1 MSTLNKLL
9 KISEEI
15 GNKVEIT
22 ETTDPD
28 KALFLL
34 KNENISI
41 SEKDIQEVGYHHNFT
56 FHYSDERGYF
66 IDEIG
71 IIKLEEASRIH
82 FLINVIKYI
91 KSKN

>member
-1 MSTLNKLL
+1 MNKLNKLL
-9 KISEEI
+9 RISERI
-15 GNKVEIT
+15 GNEVEISK
-22 ETTDPD
+22 TTDPN
-28 KALFLL
+28 KPLFLL

-41 SEKDIQEVGYHHNFT
+41 SEKDIQEIGYNHNFT
-56 FHYSDERGYF
+56 FHHSEERGYF

-71 IIKLEEASRIH
+71 TIKLEQHSRTH